1 MELHRLGRLVA
12 DLYRPAPPTYVA
24 DGDGALPRDTFD
36 SIATRACATCVELLD
51 VSGVGVVL
59 VDEHGDVSAV
69 GAAGSASATILEEIQ
84 FVVGEG
90 PGLDAHASGM
100 PVLVPDLADVPA
112 SRWPGFVSGMIPTGV
127 RGLFSYPLQ
136 VTTVRI
142 GALDLTRDEPGP
154 LDARGQLDAAVMA
167 EVVTRR
173 LLATQDGAEP
183 GALGADLDDPIALR
197 LEVHRAAGMVSEQL
211 GIRAADAL
219 VLLRAA
225 AYASECPIDALA
237 HDVVARKLRFDGDS
251 L

>member
-12 DLYRPAPPTYVA
+12 DLYRPGPATH
-24 DGDGALPRDTFD
+24 DGEDGSHTFD
-36 SIATRACATCVELLD
+36 SMATRACATCVELLD
-51 VSGVGVVL
+51 VSGAGVVL
-59 VDEHGDVSAV
+59 VDEDGDVSAV
-69 GAAGSASATILEEIQ
+69 GAAGSSSATILEEIQ

-90 PGLDAHASGM
+90 PGLDAHASGK

-112 SRWPGFVSGMIPTGV
+112 SRWPGFVSGMLPTGV
-127 RGLFSYPLQ
+127 RGLFSFPLH
-136 VTTVRI
+136 VTAVHL

-173 LLATQDGAEP
+173 LLASQHGAQPE
-183 GALGADLDDPIALR
+183 ALGVDFDDPIALR

-225 AYASECPIDALA
+225 AYASERPIDALA
-237 HDVVARKLRFDGDS
+237 HEIVTRTLRFDEDPV
-251 L
+251 

>member
-1 MELHRLGRLVA
+1 M
-12 DLYRPAPPTYVA
+12 
-24 DGDGALPRDTFD
+24 
-36 SIATRACATCVELLD
+36 ATRACATCVELLD

-59 VDEHGDVSAV
+59 VDEDGDVSAV

-90 PGLDAHASGM
+90 PGLDAHASGE

-112 SRWPGFVSGMIPTGV
+112 SRWPGFVSGMLPTGV
-127 RGLFSYPLQ
+127 RGLFSFPLQ
-136 VTTVRI
+136 VAAVRL

-173 LLATQDGAEP
+173 LLASQDGAEP
-183 GALGADLDDPIALR
+183 GALGVDFDDPIALR

-225 AYASECPIDALA
+225 AYASERPIDALA
-237 HDVVARKLRFDGDS
+237 HEVVTRTLRFDEDPV
-251 L
+251 